1 MREYVITTDS
11 TVDLPKEYLREH
23 QVQAVSLSYEIEGE
37 TYEDLNGL
45 EPAVFYEKMR
55 NGAMPTTSQANPEQV
70 RELFEG
76 ILKEGK
82 DILHI
87 AFSSGLSG
95 SYNSAR
101 IAAEELKE
109 MYEGAEIY
117 VIDSLCASVGE
128 GLLYHKARCM
138 KEKGKTLQEVAA
150 WVEKN
155 KLHICHNV
163 AVDDLNHLY
172 RGGRLSRTSAV
183 VGSMINIKPFIHMDE
198 NGKLVPIGKVRG
210 RKKSLNILVDAMA
223 EQIKGYE
230 EENDVIMISHGD
242 CIEDAR
248 YVGKLVEE
256 RFGIHNIL
264 INYVGTVIGSHTGTG
279 VVALCFMGNKR

>member
-1 MREYVITTDS
+1 MIIKNGEVFQEDGSFRLQDLYVENHRIVASEDEVTDK
-11 TVDLPKEYLREH
+11 TIVDAAGLRVLPGLVDIH
-23 QVQAVSLSYEIEGE
+23 SHGAFGHDFSDADPEG
-37 TYEDLNGL
+37 LKIIL
-45 EPAVFYEKMR
+45 KYEKSH
-55 NGAMPTTSQANPEQV
+55 GITSYCPTSMTLP
-70 RELFEG
+70 
-76 ILKEGK
+76 
-82 DILHI
+82 
-87 AFSSGLSG
+87 
-95 SYNSAR
+95 
-101 IAAEELKE
+101 AEELKE
-109 MYEGAEIY
+109 MYEGAEIC

>member
-1 MREYVITTDS
+1 
-11 TVDLPKEYLREH
+11 
-23 QVQAVSLSYEIEGE
+23 
-37 TYEDLNGL
+37 
-45 EPAVFYEKMR
+45 
-55 NGAMPTTSQANPEQV
+55 MPTTSQANPEQV
-70 RELFEG
+70 RKLFEG

-109 MYEGAEIY
+109 MYEGAEIC

-210 RKKSLNILVDAMA
+210 RKKSLNILVDAME

-242 CIEDAR
+242 CIGDAR

>member
-11 TVDLPKEYLREH
+11 TVDLPKEYLREY

-223 EQIKGYE
+223 EQIRGYE

>member
-23 QVQAVSLSYEIEGE
+23 QIQAVSLSYEIEGE

-109 MYEGAEIY
+109 MYGGAEIC

>member
-109 MYEGAEIY
+109 MYEGAEIG

-210 RKKSLNILVDAMA
+210 RKKSLHILVDAMA

>member
-11 TVDLPKEYLREH
+11 TVDLPKEYLREY

-172 RGGRLSRTSAV
+172 RGGRLSKTSAV

>member
-109 MYEGAEIY
+109 VYEEAEIC

-150 WVEKN
+150 WMEKN

>member
-109 MYEGAEIY
+109 VYEEAEIC

-150 WVEKN
+150 WMEKN
-155 KLHICHNV
+155 KLHICYNV

>member
-101 IAAEELKE
+101 IAAEELNE
-109 MYEGAEIY
+109 MYEGAEIC

>member
-1 MREYVITTDS
+1 MENHRIVASEDEVTDK
-11 TVDLPKEYLREH
+11 TIVDAAGLRVLPGLVDIH
-23 QVQAVSLSYEIEGE
+23 SHGAFGHDFSDADPEG
-37 TYEDLNGL
+37 LKIIL
-45 EPAVFYEKMR
+45 KYEKSH
-55 NGAMPTTSQANPEQV
+55 GITSYCPTSMTLP
-70 RELFEG
+70 
-76 ILKEGK
+76 
-82 DILHI
+82 
-87 AFSSGLSG
+87 
-95 SYNSAR
+95 
-101 IAAEELKE
+101 AEELKE
-109 MYEGAEIY
+109 MYEGAEIC

>member
-11 TVDLPKEYLREH
+11 TVDLPKEYLREY

-109 MYEGAEIY
+109 MYEGAEIC

-210 RKKSLNILVDAMA
+210 RKKSLNILVDAMT
-223 EQIKGYE
+223 EQIRGYE

>member
-11 TVDLPKEYLREH
+11 TVDLPKEYLREY

-109 MYEGAEIY
+109 VYEETEIC

>member
-109 MYEGAEIY
+109 MYEGAEICE
-117 VIDSLCASVGE
+117 IDSLCASVGE

-242 CIEDAR
+242 CIGDAR

>member
-55 NGAMPTTSQANPEQV
+55 NGAMPTTSQANPERV

-109 MYEGAEIY
+109 MYEGAEIC
-117 VIDSLCASVGE
+117 VIDSRCASVGE

-210 RKKSLNILVDAMA
+210 RKKSLNILVDAME

-242 CIEDAR
+242 CIGDAR

>member
-1 MREYVITTDS
+1 
-11 TVDLPKEYLREH
+11 
-23 QVQAVSLSYEIEGE
+23 
-37 TYEDLNGL
+37 
-45 EPAVFYEKMR
+45 
-55 NGAMPTTSQANPEQV
+55 
-70 RELFEG
+70 
-76 ILKEGK
+76 
-82 DILHI
+82 
-87 AFSSGLSG
+87 
-95 SYNSAR
+95 
-101 IAAEELKE
+101 
-109 MYEGAEIY
+109 
-117 VIDSLCASVGE
+117 
-128 GLLYHKARCM
+128 M

>member
-109 MYEGAEIY
+109 MYGGAEIC

>member
-109 MYEGAEIY
+109 VYEEAEIC

-223 EQIKGYE
+223 EQVKGYE

>member
-23 QVQAVSLSYEIEGE
+23 QIQAVSLSYEIEGE

>member
-109 MYEGAEIY
+109 VYEEAEIC

-128 GLLYHKARCM
+128 GVLYHKARCM